1 MTRDVM
7 VRQVVLRPEGTPLVD
22 CISEIVTT
30 YLNATNLVER
40 IKRSNKRPLSED
52 ALVGLEISLALGPP
66 IVQGQYD
73 CGVKRIGQQYVYGD
87 ETSQEEMKSILIN
100 LQATLR
106 VGLQQAFMDNL
117 ELDYGSFQTSSDGG
131 RVDSILCLGRLGE
144 RLAPGV
150 QMSRGLNSASLP
162 PGTVEMPANG
172 DLTDQEFSPLST
184 AGSVFSRVA
193 SSHTATTLSL
203 RMKSESLSTAGKVV
217 SPISTER
224 SFGVFGHRNS
234 PHYLPKVTVE
244 LPTNKSEALDGI
256 WRLPSLTAPQALG
269 PRSFPTE
276 RRPLGFEQDP
286 PEAQY
291 DSQNNQRSTYD
302 AAILSTIEY
311 ALPSS
316 HLDSASTVK
325 PPLLPEL
332 GRSPSPPRLAIL
344 VKPTKRTE
352 DSAFYRQGWKNI
364 QRRRKS
370 HTSRSTAVENLLGGL
385 FWKPTNYNFGGPM
398 TTSSDSFSH
407 ASSYARAHEKFYR
420 PRTGGHETIDASTAL
435 PSIRSWSLYLGI
447 WMRVWSTCGPNSGVK
462 IRRHRVV
469 QEQEWLNWIKRLPR
483 KLAHD

>member
-7 VRQVVLRPEGTPLVD
+7 VRQVVSRPEGTPLVD

-100 LQATLR
+100 LQATLL

-203 RMKSESLSTAGKVV
+203 RMKSESLFTAGKVV

-224 SFGVFGHRNS
+224 SFGVFAHRNS

-244 LPTNKSEALDGI
+244 LPTNETEALDGI
-256 WRLPSLTAPQALG
+256 WHLYRGSPISNHRNNETQSSIPTIRESSGELLYRPSLTAPQALG

-291 DSQNNQRSTYD
+291 DSQNNQRST
-302 AAILSTIEY
+302 
-311 ALPSS
+311 
-316 HLDSASTVK
+316 
-325 PPLLPEL
+325 
-332 GRSPSPPRLAIL
+332 
-344 VKPTKRTE
+344 
-352 DSAFYRQGWKNI
+352 
-364 QRRRKS
+364 
-370 HTSRSTAVENLLGGL
+370 
-385 FWKPTNYNFGGPM
+385 
-398 TTSSDSFSH
+398 
-407 ASSYARAHEKFYR
+407 
-420 PRTGGHETIDASTAL
+420 
-435 PSIRSWSLYLGI
+435 
-447 WMRVWSTCGPNSGVK
+447 
-462 IRRHRVV
+462 
-469 QEQEWLNWIKRLPR
+469 
-483 KLAHD
+483 